1 VLSLALGGCIG
12 PASTA
17 VLHASLSSAFFS
29 RRQVVISSALGMNA
43 LQSLSASGVHAK
55 RCSGVPCAKQRAG
68 EVVAS
73 SIATNTRHGAKGV
86 DRNGTASFWLPMFI
100 GGLAMHNRSQLGP
113 IISDIDTPFPEP
125 VIVPKQQ
132 RL

>member
-1 VLSLALGGCIG
+1 VLSLALGSCIV

-17 VLHASLSSAFFS
+17 VLRASLSSAFFS

-43 LQSLSASGVHAK
+43 LQSLNTSGVHAK

-68 EVVAS
+68 VVIANS
-73 SIATNTRHGAKGV
+73 MATNARHGAKGI
-86 DRNGTASFWLPMFI
+86 DRNGTALFWLSMFI
-100 GGLAMHNRSQLGP
+100 GGLAMHNRSRLGF
-113 IISDIDTPFPEP
+113 IIADIDIPLPKP
-125 VIVPKQQ
+125 VLVAKRQ